1 MKKYL
6 PYIFIF
12 LGIII
17 STFVWDL
24 IKFPYDSGNLINGNY
39 SANKISPLNDTFR
52 GLFFIFFPI
61 AIYII
66 AQININKSNLFLS
79 FNTNNENFIRQSTTH
94 IEVNIISLIIFA
106 FIIFEFFSLNYQNF
120 ISKIDV
126 HHEGMLLSAPVN
138 YYFKN
143 KLWLGT
149 HYDYGFIGNNI
160 SIIFSY
166 IFGEYSIGINRFSKI
181 GLILLNKVLIVLL
194 CRKIVINI
202 SEFRNKGLI
211 FFIFCLSC
219 LSLASF
225 YEDVTPF
232 HQRIFVF
239 LIFFL
244 FLIEVLTSSKKN
256 KFISVLTGLFSS
268 ISILFYID
276 IGTYINALIF
286 LAIIFLLYQKDFKNI
301 FYISLGII
309 LSWLIFYL
317 IIPNDEIIE
326 FIYQYR
332 FIINVSDY
340 LLGIE
345 FPKPFS
351 DGATRHTKALLMII
365 LSGVLLFNYFFNKK
379 ISETNSS
386 KIILLF
392 VFISSIIFFK
402 SGLMRSDG
410 PHIKY
415 TSGFYTF
422 VIFFF
427 IYYYL
432 YRLIKNNRIYLKI
445 ENLFFQ
451 RKYLFSLV
459 VIVLCIGIF
468 LKNSTN
474 IKNVFNLEKNFYALT
489 KVSDDDFL
497 SSEYKEFIE
506 YFKNISINDACVQQ
520 FTDDNALPYLLDKP
534 TCTQFYVNAH
544 ILNGWTE
551 NKFIEQL
558 KSNKPEYIVYS
569 SEINWFK
576 EKNNA
581 PNAKKYI
588 LDNYFLFNQIKYWQ
602 IYKIIK

>member
-1 MKKYL
+1 M
-6 PYIFIF
+6 
-12 LGIII
+12 
-17 STFVWDL
+17 
-24 IKFPYDSGNLINGNY
+24 
-39 SANKISPLNDTFR
+39 
-52 GLFFIFFPI
+52 
-61 AIYII
+61 
-66 AQININKSNLFLS
+66 
-79 FNTNNENFIRQSTTH
+79 
-94 IEVNIISLIIFA
+94 
-106 FIIFEFFSLNYQNF
+106 
-120 ISKIDV
+120 
-126 HHEGMLLSAPVN
+126 
-138 YYFKN
+138 
-143 KLWLGT
+143 WLGT

-160 SIIFSY
+160 SIVFSY

-181 GLILLNKVLIVLL
+181 GLILLNKFLIILL
-194 CRKIVINI
+194 CRKILINI

-244 FLIEVLTSSKKN
+244 FLIEVLTSNKKN

-268 ISILFYID
+268 ISIFFYND

-286 LAIIFLLYQKDFKNI
+286 IAIIFLLYQKDFKCI
-301 FYISLGII
+301 FYILLGII

-317 IIPNDEIIE
+317 IIPNEEIFE
-326 FIYQYR
+326 FIFQYI

-365 LSGVLLFNYFFNKK
+365 LSGVFLFNYFFNNKVN
-379 ISETNSS
+379 ETNSS

-392 VFISSIIFFK
+392 LFISSIIFFK

-422 VIFFF
+422 IIFFF

-432 YRLIKNNRIYLKI
+432 YRSVKNNRICVKI
-445 ENLFFQ
+445 EKFFFQ
-451 RKYLFSLV
+451 RKYLFGLV
-459 VIVLCIGIF
+459 LITLCIGIF

-474 IKNVFNLEKNFYALT
+474 IKNIFNLEKNFYALT
-489 KVSDDDFL
+489 KVSDDNFL
-497 SSEYKEFIE
+497 SYEYKEFIE
-506 YFKNISINDACVQQ
+506 YFKNVSINDTCIQQ
-520 FTDDNALPYLLDKP
+520 FTDDSALPYFLNKP
-534 TCTQFYVNAH
+534 TCTQFYVNSH
-544 ILNGWTE
+544 IINGWTE
-551 NKFIEQL
+551 KKFIDQL
-558 KSNKPEYIVYS
+558 KKSKPEYIVYT

-576 EKNNA
+576 ERNNA
-581 PNAKKYI
+581 PNAEKYI
-588 LDNYFLFNQIKYWQ
+588 LNNYYLFNKYKYRQ
-602 IYKIIK
+602 IYKKN

>member
-6 PYIFIF
+6 PYILAF

-24 IKFPYDSGNLINGNY
+24 IKFPYDNENLINGNY
-39 SANKISPLNDTFR
+39 SANKINPLNDTIR
-52 GLFFIFFPI
+52 GLFFIFFPLV
-61 AIYII
+61 IYII
-66 AQININKSNLFLS
+66 AQINFNKSNLLFSL
-79 FNTNNENFIRQSTTH
+79 NTNNENFIRQSANN
-94 IEVNIISLIIFA
+94 IEVNIISLIIFI

-126 HHEGMLLSAPVN
+126 HHEGTLLSAPVN

-160 SIIFSY
+160 SIFFSY
-166 IFGEYSIGINRFSKI
+166 IFGEYNIGVNRFSKI
-181 GLILLNKVLIVLL
+181 GLILLNKFLIILL

-244 FLIEVLTSSKKN
+244 FLIEVLTSVEKN
-256 KFISVLTGLFSS
+256 KFISILVGLFSS

-276 IGTYINALIF
+276 IGTYINALI
-286 LAIIFLLYQKDFKNI
+286 LLTIIFLLYQKDFKNM
-301 FYISLGII
+301 FYIFLGSI

-317 IIPNDEIIE
+317 IIPNEEINE
-326 FIYQYR
+326 FIYQYI

-365 LSGVLLFNYFFNKK
+365 ISGIFLFNYLFNKK
-379 ISETNSS
+379 INETSSS
-386 KIILLF
+386 KVILLF
-392 VFISSIIFFK
+392 IFVSSVIFFK

-422 VIFFF
+422 VILFF

-432 YRLIKNNRIYLKI
+432 YKLIKNNKVYIKI
-445 ENLFFQ
+445 ENFFFQ

-459 VIVLCIGIF
+459 VIILCAGIF

-474 IKNVFNLEKNFYALT
+474 IKNIFNLEKNFYALT
-489 KVSDDDFL
+489 NVSDDVFL
-497 SSEYKEFIE
+497 TSEYKEFIE
-506 YFKNISINDACVQQ
+506 YFKKISINDDCVQQ
-520 FTDDNALPYLLDKP
+520 FTDDNSLPYFLNKP
-534 TCTQFYVNAH
+534 TCTQFYVNSH
-544 ILNGWTE
+544 IINGWTE
-551 NKFIEQL
+551 KKFINQL
-558 KSNKPEYIVYS
+558 KKSNPEYIIYT

-576 EKNNA
+576 ERNNA
-581 PNAKKYI
+581 PNAEEYI
-588 LDNYFLFNQIKYWQ
+588 LNNYYLFNKYKYWQ
-602 IYKIIK
+602 IYKKN

>member
-6 PYIFIF
+6 PYILVL

-17 STFVWDL
+17 STFAWDL
-24 IKFPYDSGNLINGNY
+24 IKFPYDNENLINGNY
-39 SANKISPLNDTFR
+39 SENKINPLNDTVR
-52 GLFFIFFPI
+52 GLFFIFFPLVT
-61 AIYII
+61 YII
-66 AQININKSNLFLS
+66 AQINFNKSNLLFSL
-79 FNTNNENFIRQSTTH
+79 NANNENFIRQSVNN
-94 IEVNIISLIIFA
+94 IEVNIISLIIFI

-126 HHEGMLLSAPVN
+126 HHEGTLLSAPVN

-149 HYDYGFIGNNI
+149 HYDYGLMGNNI
-160 SIIFSY
+160 SIFFSY
-166 IFGEYSIGINRFSKI
+166 IFGEYSIGINRFGKI
-181 GLILLNKVLIVLL
+181 GLILLNKFLIILL
-194 CRKIVINI
+194 CRKIVTNI
-202 SEFRNKGLI
+202 LEFRNKGLI

-244 FLIEVLTSSKKN
+244 FLIEVLTSVKK
-256 KFISVLTGLFSS
+256 KIFIGVLTGLFSS

-276 IGTYINALIF
+276 IGTYINALI
-286 LAIIFLLYQKDFKNI
+286 LLTIIFLLYRKDFKNI
-301 FYISLGII
+301 YYIFLGII

-317 IIPNDEIIE
+317 IIPNEEIIE

-332 FIINVSDY
+332 FVINVSDY

-365 LSGVLLFNYFFNKK
+365 LSGIFLFNYFFNKK
-379 ISETNSS
+379 INETGST

-392 VFISSIIFFK
+392 IFISSIIFFK

-432 YRLIKNNRIYLKI
+432 YKLIKNNRIFIKI
-445 ENLFFQ
+445 ENLLFQ

-459 VIVLCIGIF
+459 VIILCVGIF
-468 LKNSTN
+468 LKNSIN
-474 IKNVFNLEKNFYALT
+474 IKNIFNLEKNFYALT
-489 KVSDDDFL
+489 KVSDDVFL
-497 SSEYKEFIE
+497 SSEYKEFIQ
-506 YFKNISINDACVQQ
+506 YFKKISINDDCVQV
-520 FTDDNALPYLLDKP
+520 FTDDNTLPYLLNKP
-534 TCTQFYVNAH
+534 TCTQFYVNSH
-544 ILNGWTE
+544 IINGWTE
-551 NKFIEQL
+551 KKFINQL
-558 KSNKPEYIVYS
+558 KKNKPEYIIYT

-576 EKNNA
+576 ERNNA
-581 PNAKKYI
+581 PNAEKYI
-588 LDNYFLFNQIKYWQ
+588 LNNYYLFNKFKYWQ
-602 IYKIIK
+602 IYKRN

>member
-1 MKKYL
+1 
-6 PYIFIF
+6 
-12 LGIII
+12 
-17 STFVWDL
+17 
-24 IKFPYDSGNLINGNY
+24 
-39 SANKISPLNDTFR
+39 
-52 GLFFIFFPI
+52 
-61 AIYII
+61 
-66 AQININKSNLFLS
+66 
-79 FNTNNENFIRQSTTH
+79 
-94 IEVNIISLIIFA
+94 
-106 FIIFEFFSLNYQNF
+106 
-120 ISKIDV
+120 
-126 HHEGMLLSAPVN
+126 
-138 YYFKN
+138 
-143 KLWLGT
+143 
-149 HYDYGFIGNNI
+149 
-160 SIIFSY
+160 
-166 IFGEYSIGINRFSKI
+166 
-181 GLILLNKVLIVLL
+181 
-194 CRKIVINI
+194 
-202 SEFRNKGLI
+202 
-211 FFIFCLSC
+211 
-219 LSLASF
+219 
-225 YEDVTPF
+225 
-232 HQRIFVF
+232 
-239 LIFFL
+239 
-244 FLIEVLTSSKKN
+244 
-256 KFISVLTGLFSS
+256 
-268 ISILFYID
+268 
-276 IGTYINALIF
+276 
-286 LAIIFLLYQKDFKNI
+286 
-301 FYISLGII
+301 
-309 LSWLIFYL
+309 
-317 IIPNDEIIE
+317 
-326 FIYQYR
+326 
-332 FIINVSDY
+332 
-340 LLGIE
+340 
-345 FPKPFS
+345 
-351 DGATRHTKALLMII
+351 
-365 LSGVLLFNYFFNKK
+365 
-379 ISETNSS
+379 
-386 KIILLF
+386 
-392 VFISSIIFFK
+392 
-402 SGLMRSDG
+402 MRSDG

-576 EKNNA
+576 ERNNA